1 MMGSPHISEPD
12 KIVEIADQRAPLAR
26 RPQHPY
32 TEAPWSAMPVP
43 DPEAAQQRI
52 ILKGATMNIPDTSYE
67 AGISRLER
75 ELADASAPLVRAD
88 HLCFVT
94 IRGEKTAGI
103 S

>member
-52 ILKGATMNIPDTSYE
+52 ILKGATMNIWS
-67 AGISRLER
+67 
-75 ELADASAPLVRAD
+75 
-88 HLCFVT
+88 
-94 IRGEKTAGI
+94 
-103 S
+103 

>member
-12 KIVEIADQRAPLAR
+12 KIVEIADQRALLAR

-52 ILKGATMNIPDTSYE
+52 ILKGATMNIFRRFTPSIWRIF
-67 AGISRLER
+67 GLRK
-75 ELADASAPLVRAD
+75 P
-88 HLCFVT
+88 
-94 IRGEKTAGI
+94 
-103 S
+103 

>member
-26 RPQHPY
+26 RPQQPY

-52 ILKGATMNIPDTSYE
+52 ILKGATMNIFRRFTPSIWRIF
-67 AGISRLER
+67 GLRK
-75 ELADASAPLVRAD
+75 P
-88 HLCFVT
+88 
-94 IRGEKTAGI
+94 
-103 S
+103 

>member
-52 ILKGATMNIPDTSYE
+52 ILKGATMNIFR
-67 AGISRLER
+67 RLTPSIWR
-75 ELADASAPLVRAD
+75 IFGLRKP
-88 HLCFVT
+88 
-94 IRGEKTAGI
+94 
-103 S
+103 